1 MDGRGAIT
9 ETARY
14 LVMNDAYNASPES
27 MENAFLNFS
36 KKARDHRKVLAL
48 GGMLE
53 LGNSAPGL
61 HELTGKACAAYNF
74 DRVFVTGENADDF
87 IRGAHMVNMELGIV
101 KCKDTEDV
109 RRRLEE
115 YVRDGDAI
123 LFKASHS
130 FRFEAVAES
139 FIEKGNA

>member
-9 ETARY
+9 ETGKY

-36 KKARDHRKVLAL
+36 KKARGHRKVLAL

-53 LGNSAPGL
+53 LGKFAPGL
-61 HELTGKACAAYNF
+61 HELTGKACASYDF
-74 DRVFVTGENADDF
+74 DRVFITGANADDF
-87 IRGAHMVNMELGIV
+87 IKGAHMVNMNLEIV

-109 RRRLEE
+109 NRRLDD
-115 YVRDGDAI
+115 YVRDGDAL

-130 FRFEAVAES
+130 CGFEKVAEY
-139 FIEKGNA
+139 FITKGKV